1 MKLIRWLIL
10 SLLLLLFCTPAQAL
24 VIGFAP
30 GSQSVPFGG
39 VATVEL
45 TAGDLGGPTAIGVWD
60 VTVAFDPSI
69 LSFGS
74 ATFGSGLD
82 IWGLGSIQS
91 VTLGTGTLNLFEL
104 SLDLPEDLELY
115 QPDSFTLATLTFDT
129 LAAGTS
135 PLTITAA
142 IIGDAWGLPLDP
154 TLGDGSIT
162 VVSTSV
168 PEPGTLLL
176 LGTGLAGIWLSR
188 KRR

>member
-1 MKLIRWLIL
+1 LRWLIL
-10 SLLLLLFCTPAQAL
+10 SLALLLFSSPAQAL
-24 VIGFAP
+24 IIGFAP
-30 GSQSVPFGG
+30 GSQSVPLGG

-69 LSFGS
+69 LSFTS

-82 IWGLGSIQS
+82 IWGLGSLQS
-91 VTLGTGTLNLFEL
+91 VTPGTGNLNLFEL
-104 SLDLPEDLELY
+104 SLDLPEDLELF

-154 TLGDGSIT
+154 TLGDGSVT
-162 VVSTSV
+162 VTGGTAV
-168 PEPGTLLL
+168 PEPRTLLL

-188 KRR
+188 RRR